1 MVRIKFGTDG
11 WRAIIGKE
19 FTVDNVARISSAV
32 ARWLKSKSKHPTA
45 VVAYDF
51 RFNGKLFSET
61 VAKVLA
67 HNEIKVFYCPIP
79 TSTPAL
85 SLSVIQNKANLG
97 VMITASHNPP
107 EYNGYKLKG
116 SHGGPL
122 LEDNLKEIEAIMPDE
137 NELDIDSIKWT
148 DLQKKGF
155 VIEINLED
163 AYVEYVEQHFDL
175 EKINNSKFNFAF
187 DAMYGS
193 GQNVMRRLFPDI
205 PLLHCENNP
214 SFKGIPPEPL
224 HKNLLE
230 FSEFIA
236 KSGNISIGLAVDGDA
251 DRIALYDSKG
261 NYINSHTIILLLI
274 YYLAHYKKMTGKVV
288 TGFSSTVKVEKLCEK
303 YNLPVQRVR
312 IGFKDICKVMLH
324 EDVLVGG
331 EESGGITIK
340 GHIPERDGIWMGLT
354 LWNAMVETGKSIEQ
368 LINEVYHI
376 TGKFYYVRYD
386 MKVDEPTKK
395 VAINACKNQ
404 LFNAFA
410 GEKIVRTDT
419 LDGYKYFMNDDEW
432 VMIRPSGTEPLLR
445 IYSEAKTQE
454 RVDKFIKSGIE
465 SVQNLKIK

>member
-1 MVRIKFGTDG
+1 MIRIKFGTDG

-19 FTVDNVARISSAV
+19 FTVDNVVRVSSAV
-32 ARWLKSKSKHPTA
+32 ARWLKSKDKHPSA
-45 VVAYDF
+45 VIAYDF

-61 VAKVLA
+61 VATVLA
-67 HNEIKVFYCPIP
+67 NNEIKVFYCPIP

-85 SLSVIQNKANLG
+85 SLAVVQNKANIG

-122 LEDNLKEIEAIMPDE
+122 LEEDTKELESLIPDE
-137 NELDIDSIKWT
+137 NELNIDSIKWS
-148 DLQKKGF
+148 DLVKKGF
-155 VIEINLED
+155 IIETNLED
-163 AYVEYVEQHFDL
+163 AYIEHVEKNFDV
-175 EKINNSKFNFAF
+175 EKIRNSKFNFAF
-187 DAMYGS
+187 DAMYGA

-230 FSEFIA
+230 FSKFIA
-236 KSGNISIGLAVDGDA
+236 KQKNISIGLAVDGDA

-261 NYINSHTIILLLI
+261 NYINSHLIILLLI

-303 YNLPVQRVR
+303 FHLPVQRVR
-312 IGFKDICKVMLH
+312 IGFKDICKVMLN

-331 EESGGITIK
+331 EESGGISIK

-354 LWNAMVETGKSIEQ
+354 IWNAMVETGKTIEQ
-368 LINEVYHI
+368 LIDEVYQI
-376 TGKFYYVRYD
+376 TGKFYYARND
-386 MKVDEPTKK
+386 LKVDENVKK
-395 VAINACKNQ
+395 AAITACKNHV
-404 LFNAFA
+404 FKEFA
-410 GEKIVRTDT
+410 GENIIRTDT
-419 LDGYKYFMNDDEW
+419 LDGYKYFFNEDEW
-432 VMIRPSGTEPLLR
+432 LMIRPSGTEPLLR
-445 IYSEAKTQE
+445 VYSEAKSPE
-454 RVDKFIKSGIE
+454 RVESFINSGVENIL
-465 SVQNLKIK
+465 NLKIK

>member
-11 WRAIIGKE
+11 WRAIIAKE
-19 FTVDNVARISSAV
+19 FTVDNVVRVTLAV
-32 ARWLKSKSKHPTA
+32 SRWLKAKDKNPS
-45 VVAYDF
+45 VVIAYDF

-67 HNEIKVFYCPIP
+67 NNDIKVFYCPIP

-85 SLSVIQNKANLG
+85 SLGVVKNKANLG
-97 VMITASHNPP
+97 IMITASHNPP

-122 LEDNLKEIEAIMPDE
+122 LEEDTKEIEALIPDDHD
-137 NELDIDSIKWT
+137 LIIDTLKWA
-148 DLQKKGF
+148 DFLKKG
-155 VIEINLED
+155 VIVETNLED
-163 AYVEYVEQHFDL
+163 AYIDHVHKHFDI
-175 EKINNSKFNFAF
+175 EKIKKSGFHFAF
-187 DAMYGS
+187 DAMYGA

-205 PLLHCENNP
+205 PLLHCEANP

-224 HKNLLE
+224 LKNLQE
-230 FSEFIA
+230 FSQFIA
-236 KSGNISIGLAVDGDA
+236 NNGKINVGLAVDGDA
-251 DRIALYDSKG
+251 DRIALFDSKG
-261 NYINSHTIILLLI
+261 NYVDSHHIILLLT

-354 LWNAMVETGKSIEQ
+354 IWNALVESGKTLEQ
-368 LINEVYHI
+368 LIEEIYAI
-376 TGKFYYVRYD
+376 TGRFYYSRYD
-386 MKVDEPTKK
+386 LKVDEPLKK
-395 VAINACKNQ
+395 AAINACKNET
-404 LFNAFA
+404 FTAFA
-410 GEKIVRTDT
+410 GEKIIRTET
-419 LDGYKYFMNDDEW
+419 LDGFKYFFNENEW
-432 VMIRPSGTEPLLR
+432 LMIRPSGTEPLLR
-445 IYSEAKTQE
+445 IYSEASSPE
-454 RVDKFIKSGIE
+454 RVENFIKSGLE